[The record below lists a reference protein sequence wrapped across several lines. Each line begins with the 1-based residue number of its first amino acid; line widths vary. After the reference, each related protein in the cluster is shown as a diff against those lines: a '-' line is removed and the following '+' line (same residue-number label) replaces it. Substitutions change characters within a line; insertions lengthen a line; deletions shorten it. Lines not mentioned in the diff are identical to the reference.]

1 MKVVDMTE
9 GIAGKHLW
17 GVLLETNTYH
27 TISYNPHEGQLVGF
41 EPCTLFLTLQYQY
54 NNNFKKH
61 RTRIVGHIPSCLI
74 DVDGST
80 LPAEIPFGSD
90 RVCPFLNLHNGSSKT
105 FWGMPCLLVFSSP
118 SYILNLPP
126 FGVSLREGTE
136 GRHQMGVF
144 CKTFKTF
151 ARVVARTM
159 QSSLLFQQAHWY
171 LSVHSVI

>member
-9 GIAGKHLW
+9 GIAGKHPW
-17 GVLLETNTYH
+17 GALLETNTYH

-54 NNNFKKH
+54 NNNLKKH
-61 RTRIVGHIPSCLI
+61 RTRIVGYISPCLI

-105 FWGMPCLLVFSSP
+105 FWGMPCLLVASRP
-118 SYILNLPP
+118 SYILNLLSHL
-126 FGVSLREGTE
+126 VSPL
-136 GRHQMGVF
+136 GRVPLF
-144 CKTFKTF
+144 CKTF
-151 ARVVARTM
+151 ARVVAMTM
-159 QSSLLFQQAHWY
+159 QSSLLFQQAQWY
-171 LSVHSVI
+171 LLAHSII